1 MNQILPF
8 LVKSQVYK
16 NQVKNLLSS
25 AKNWPPGRYLHI
37 ESKNGGEEFF
47 SKKEVVFLLKK
58 RGSIFIVEKLTYSEV
73 INKRT
78 PVPSLPWK
86 IDTPLFIKT
95 PAHPI

>member
-25 AKNWPPGRYLHI
+25 AKRGGGPPGRYLHI

-73 INKRT
+73 INKST
-78 PVPSLPWK
+78 PVPSPPLP
-86 IDTPLFIKT
+86 
-95 PAHPI
+95 PAY